1 MCIYH
6 LVETLNMFYWK
17 DNIHWKKTSWEKS
30 WRFNTACP
38 HKEPDCVGETG
49 AQGGSVF
56 WHTSLL
62 PCAHFLCCSK
72 RSNDTN
78 EEIDTM
84 TKATATAFLLWPE
97 ESHQVVE
104 ECARDEQRERDRLCH
119 VSSIC
124 EHMRR
129 PREINS
135 ITSVMNKTKRSKGHT
150 NADRTKHCAIKVWFQ
165 YFKLK
170 YKPRNRSH
178 CNTLVNLP
186 SCNAPELFWNRCLL
200 GRFFL

>member
-1 MCIYH
+1 MGVQRTDTGYERSEEHWYFTLSPSVYFSLLIMCIYH
-6 LVETLNMFYWK
+6 LVETQNTFYWK

-30 WRFNTACP
+30 WRINTACP

-84 TKATATAFLLWPE
+84 TKATATAFLLWSE
-97 ESHQVVE
+97 ESHQLVE
-104 ECARDEQRERDRLCH
+104 KECARGEQRG
-119 VSSIC
+119 
-124 EHMRR
+124 
-129 PREINS
+129 
-135 ITSVMNKTKRSKGHT
+135 KRSSLSS
-150 NADRTKHCAIKVWFQ
+150 Q
-165 YFKLK
+165 YV
-170 YKPRNRSH
+170 S
-178 CNTLVNLP
+178 TWED
-186 SCNAPELFWNRCLL
+186 PEK
-200 GRFFL
+200 

>member
-1 MCIYH
+1 MGVHRTDTGYERSREHRYFTLSPSVYFSLLIMCIYH
-6 LVETLNMFYWK
+6 LVETQNMFYWK

-30 WRFNTACP
+30 WRFNTAYP

-78 EEIDTM
+78 EELETQWPRPQ
-84 TKATATAFLLWPE
+84 LLLFSCDQKNPTRWLRR
-97 ESHQVVE
+97 SVHVVN
-104 ECARDEQRERDRLCH
+104 RGERDRLCH
-119 VSSIC
+119 VFSIC

-135 ITSVMNKTKRSKGHT
+135 ITSVMNETKRSKGHT
-150 NADRTKHCAIKVWFQ
+150 NADRTKHYAIKARKQ
-165 YFKLK
+165 I
-170 YKPRNRSH
+170 
-178 CNTLVNLP
+178 TL
-186 SCNAPELFWNRCLL
+186 
-200 GRFFL
+200 